1 MQNIISLTHTHIL
14 THAHTHTHTRTHT
27 NTHART
33 DQISCYLSAHPKN
46 TFWQSR
52 ANKAN
57 NNKKKNAFPP
67 QFMKCVLPLSVV
79 CEGHTH
85 RKQYRKL
92 KTDNSSSES
101 LESSFPTRL
110 LTTNTH
116 TQECMYEH
124 NSIKTLS
131 LSVCVSEFVSVC
143 VCVCVC
149 E

>member
-1 MQNIISLTHTHIL
+1 M
-14 THAHTHTHTRTHT
+14 
-27 NTHART
+27 
-33 DQISCYLSAHPKN
+33 
-46 TFWQSR
+46 
-52 ANKAN
+52 
-57 NNKKKNAFPP
+57 
-67 QFMKCVLPLSVV
+67 
-79 CEGHTH
+79 CEGHTD

-149 E
+149 VCVSVCVCMCVCVCVCVSECVSVCVSECVCVCLSV